1 MNNSR
6 RNVLKGIVALGS
18 ASALALATPI
28 WASALVTN
36 SSKIHLII
44 ANDNVGQS
52 FLTGAKL
59 VKEISIES
67 TLVGSTSTQFIQQY
81 QNILKQGKN
90 QRIFGLVDDA
100 SAVLIT
106 DLARSADARVI
117 WLEDHAISSTDNA
130 KNLGTGLVGNNS
142 KAINAS
148 TTNTMAFN
156 KRYVSFLIES

>member
-1 MNNSR
+1 MNQSR

-18 ASALALATPI
+18 ASAFALATPV
-28 WASALVTN
+28 WASALAN
-36 SSKIHLII
+36 NNSKIHLIVS
-44 ANDNVGQS
+44 NDNIGQS

-59 VKEISIES
+59 VQDVSIQS
-67 TLVGSTSTQFIQQY
+67 TLVGSPTMQFVQQY

-117 WLEDHAISSTDNA
+117 WLEDHVISSNDNA
-130 KNLGTGLVGNNS
+130 KNLGLGLVGNDS

-148 TTNTMAFN
+148 TTNSMAFN